1 MKMIPFANTLKLQEQ
16 DTHLPDK
23 LAKESAGI
31 LNWIIAGCTQWRLNG
46 LGTCETVDDATKGY
60 RNEMDIIA
68 GFIDDCCITTRHDAQ
83 VKSSEIYTAYVAW
96 CEANGE
102 RATSQKKFG
111 MSLIERGF
119 TQNRTMGTR
128 LWDGIGLLETL
139 ESMTHMTRLDPFPKT
154 SLMKED
160 FEKVYGNTPKRVI
173 RVIDDK
179 DTPLTVDETAAVSSV
194 HNESPNTPC
203 LHCEKIDYR
212 WLYQFKLS
220 PNVTGAWSCNR
231 CHTVVGLDQLPAKNK
246 KE

>member
-1 MKMIPFANTLKLQEQ
+1 M
-16 DTHLPDK
+16 
-23 LAKESAGI
+23 
-31 LNWIIAGCTQWRLNG
+31 
-46 LGTCETVDDATKGY
+46 
-60 RNEMDIIA
+60 
-68 GFIDDCCITTRHDAQ
+68 
-83 VKSSEIYTAYVAW
+83 
-96 CEANGE
+96 
-102 RATSQKKFG
+102 
-111 MSLIERGF
+111 
-119 TQNRTMGTR
+119 
-128 LWDGIGLLETL
+128 GLLET
-139 ESMTHMTRLDPFPKT
+139 SGYVAHVAHVDHFPKT

-160 FEKVYGNTPKRVI
+160 FEKVYGNTPKRATCATI
-173 RVIDDK
+173 EY